1 MPKSRRT
8 LGVDLHLAEEI
19 KAIAHSRGMSLANYL
34 RKLFEEVIEAERA
47 GYFAPSL
54 LAEKRAEV
62 VLSKLGFTYVP
73 LELLNG
79 PLTPEY
85 ATEVGSKVGAALRE
99 LGISC
104 TEVIERIAMD
114 SDIAV
119 VRGDNLVLVPSSGAR
134 ELLRKF
140 LAGLA
145 ESCGIPTSTS
155 GNLII
160 VRLLR

>member
-54 LAEKRAEV
+54 LAEKRAEA

-73 LELLNG
+73 LELLDG
-79 PLTPEY
+79 PRTPEY
-85 ATEVGSKVGAALRE
+85 AAEVGSRVGVALRE
-99 LGISC
+99 LGLSC
-104 TEVIERIAMD
+104 TELVERIAMD
-114 SDIAV
+114 NDIAV
-119 VRGDNLVLVPSSGAR
+119 ARGDSLVLVPSSGAK
-134 ELLRKF
+134 ELLRRF

-155 GNLII
+155 GNLIV